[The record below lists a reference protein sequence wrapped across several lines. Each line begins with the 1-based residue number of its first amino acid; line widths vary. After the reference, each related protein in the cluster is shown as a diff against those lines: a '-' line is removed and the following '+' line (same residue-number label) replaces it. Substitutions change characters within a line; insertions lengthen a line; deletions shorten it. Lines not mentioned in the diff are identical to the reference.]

1 MRSSFF
7 SIIQNDSN
15 TNNFEH
21 AIIEFDLD
29 WNSLPVYFVPDCLH
43 GVNVIVVLDFPWIR
57 LECCIPDKRRNKD
70 FLKAII
76 ILGTDR
82 EITIFGPNNCF
93 LGAALLDG
101 LGVVPNVLN
110 VLNIYYSLKLMSKYN
125 LTSRK

>member
-1 MRSSFF
+1 MRSLFF
-7 SIIQNDSN
+7 SIIQDDSN

-29 WNSLPVYFVPDCLH
+29 WDSLPIYFVPDCLQ
-43 GVNVIVVLDFPWIR
+43 GVNVIVVLNFPWIR
-57 LECCIPDKRRNKD
+57 LECCIPDKRRNKH
-70 FLKAII
+70 FLKAIV
-76 ILGTDR
+76 ILGTNR
-82 EITIFGPNNCF
+82 EIAIFGPNNRF

-101 LGVVPNVLN
+101 LGVVLN